1 MECRKI
7 DLSATRIIL
16 MASTDYTSTRNSAE
30 GIRRSMRGRGLGVV
44 LFVTAFAFHVA
55 VLFNLLPS

>member
-1 MECRKI
+1 
-7 DLSATRIIL
+7 
-16 MASTDYTSTRNSAE
+16 MASTDYTSTGGPAQ
-30 GIRRSMRGRGLGVV
+30 GIRRSMRGRALGVV

>member
-1 MECRKI
+1 MSEDQAIGNEGR
-7 DLSATRIIL
+7 IL
-16 MASTDYTSTRNSAE
+16 MASTDYTSTRSPAR
-30 GIRRSMRGRGLGVV
+30 GSRRFTGDRALGVA

>member
-1 MECRKI
+1 
-7 DLSATRIIL
+7 
-16 MASTDYTSTRNSAE
+16 MASTDYTSTRNSPQ
-30 GIRRSMRGRGLGVV
+30 GVRRSVGGRALGVV

>member
-1 MECRKI
+1 
-7 DLSATRIIL
+7 
-16 MASTDYTSTRNSAE
+16 MASTDYTSTRNPAS
-30 GIRRSMRGRGLGVV
+30 GIRRSARDRGFVVV

>member
-1 MECRKI
+1 
-7 DLSATRIIL
+7 
-16 MASTDYTSTRNSAE
+16 MASTDYTSTRNSPE
-30 GIRRSMRGRGLGVV
+30 GVRRSIRGRALGVV